1 MLNVEIGTLCLY
13 SPEVH
18 CLHLTLITASLNGGW
33 VPRVYR
39 SFHFWQPVPR
49 LKNAFM
55 ADTMVQPSH
64 DPPTHKETK
73 GTCHSENISGERRIG
88 RRGGKKN

>member
-33 VPRVYR
+33 VPRVSR
-39 SFHFWQPVPR
+39 TFHFWQPVPR

-55 ADTMVQPSH
+55 AGTMVQPRKQKAPVTVKISVE
-64 DPPTHKETK
+64 KEA
-73 GTCHSENISGERRIG
+73 
-88 RRGGKKN
+88 